1 MVLKKEKTYRVKGR
15 RVFHDLIIYLL
26 STVVVASLM
35 TVCMIYWYLNHISN
49 INLARTA
56 ETYLEQLKKNLED
69 AVWVFNTKTISHI
82 CDSYM
87 NTKLV
92 SRLKIIDTFDNKV
105 LYERQTPGIKRM
117 LKVEGDVWHD
127 NDVIAHIELGLSK
140 RMAENET
147 FRTLQAIAALI
158 IVIILVIVGVSM
170 ISIRNLLHA
179 PLQVLL
185 DGIEKI
191 ASGMYDYHFKTLR
204 HVEFRSI
211 TEKFEKMA
219 RQINDRETSLRESE
233 ERFRS
238 LVETSSDF
246 IWEINNKGVYTYSSP
261 KIRDILG
268 YEPSEIIG
276 KTPFEIM
283 PGDEAKRVER
293 IFKSMASSI
302 KPIEILENTNI
313 HKDGQ
318 TVVLETSG
326 VPILSHNGELLGY
339 RGIDRDIT
347 DRKRAESELK
357 RLQNLLSNIVNSMPS
372 VLVGVDLDGKVI
384 QWNHEAEKITGVPL
398 KKADGCLLNHVLPLM
413 ADEMKHVFDAITAG
427 EIKRNVKVTQK
438 SNNDVRFS
446 DVTIY
451 PLISN
456 GVKGA
461 VIRIDDVTD
470 KVRMEEMMIQSEKM
484 LSVGGLAAG
493 MAHEINN
500 PLGGMMQTANV
511 MTNRL
516 TNIEMAANL
525 RAAKEIGI
533 RLDDVKR
540 FMEKRGILRMLTTI
554 NDSGRRVAE
563 IVDNMLSFAR
573 KSDAAVSTHDPA
585 DLLDIILE
593 LASTD
598 YDLKKHYDFKTIEII
613 KEYEDNLPMVAC
625 EGAKIQQVLLNILR
639 NGAQAMQ
646 EAMPKNSEN
655 NPRFILRLS
664 HETETDMLHIEIE
677 DNGPGMDEETRKRIF
692 EPFFTTK
699 PVGIGTGL
707 GLSVSYFIIIENHG
721 GEISVESTPGTGAK
735 FIIRLPLEW
744 RKT

>member
-1 MVLKKEKTYRVKGR
+1 MEKGR
-15 RVFHDLIIYLL
+15 RVFHDLILYLL
-26 STVVVASLM
+26 STVVVASLF
-35 TVCMIYWYLNHISN
+35 TVCMIHWYLTDISN
-49 INLARTA
+49 SNLTRTA
-56 ETYLEQLKKNLED
+56 ETYLEHLKKNLD
-69 AVWVFNTKTISHI
+69 DPVWVFNRKTISHI

-92 SRLKIIDTFDNKV
+92 SRLKIIDSFDNKV
-105 LYERQTPGIKRM
+105 LYERQTPDIKRV
-117 LKVEGDVWHD
+117 LKVEGVVRHD
-127 NDVIAHIELGLSK
+127 NEVIARIELELSK
-140 RMAENET
+140 RMAEKET
-147 FRTLQAIAALI
+147 FRTLQAIVALI
-158 IVIILVIVGVSM
+158 IVIILVIVGASM
-170 ISIRNLLHA
+170 ISIRYLLHK

-191 ASGMYDYHFKTLR
+191 ASGMYDYQFKRLR

-211 TEKFEKMA
+211 TEKFEQMA
-219 RQINDRETSLRESE
+219 RRINDRETSLRESE

-238 LVETSSDF
+238 LVESSSDF
-246 IWEINNKGVYTYSSP
+246 IWEINKDGVYTYSSP
-261 KIRDILG
+261 KIKDILG

-276 KTPFEIM
+276 TMPFETM
-283 PGDEAKRVER
+283 PANEANQVEV
-293 IFKSMASSI
+293 IFKRMAAAK
-302 KPIEILENTNI
+302 KPLEILENTHI
-313 HKDGQ
+313 HKNGQ

-326 VPILSHNGELLGY
+326 APILSQNGELLGY

-347 DRKRAESELK
+347 DRKRAERELK
-357 RLQNLLSNIVNSMPS
+357 RLQNQLSNIINSMPS
-372 VLVGVDLDGKVI
+372 VLVGVDPEGKVI
-384 QWNHEAEKITGVPL
+384 QWNHEAEKITGIPFI
-398 KKADGCLLNHVLPLM
+398 KAGGCLLNRVLPQM
-413 ADEMKHVFDAITAG
+413 ADEMEHVFDAINTR
-427 EIKRNVKVTQK
+427 EIQKMVKVAQK
-438 SNNDVRFS
+438 INNDVRFS
-446 DVTIY
+446 DMTIY

-456 GVKGA
+456 GIEGA

-511 MTNRL
+511 MINRL
-516 TNIEMAANL
+516 TDLGMAANQ
-525 RAAKEIGI
+525 RAADEIGI
-533 RLDDVKR
+533 RLDDVKH
-540 FMEKRGILRMLTTI
+540 FMEKRGILRMIATI

-573 KSDAAVSTHDPA
+573 KSDASVSTHDPA
-585 DLLDIILE
+585 DLLDSILE

-613 KEYEDNLPMVAC
+613 KEYEANLPMVTC

-646 EAMPKNSEN
+646 DAMQKNIGN
-655 NPRFILRLS
+655 KPQFILRLS
-664 HETETDMLHIEIE
+664 HETDTAMLRMEIE

-707 GLSVSYFIIIENHG
+707 GLSVSYFIIIENHH
-721 GEISVESTPGTGAK
+721 GEMSVESSPGAGAK

-744 RKT
+744 SKT